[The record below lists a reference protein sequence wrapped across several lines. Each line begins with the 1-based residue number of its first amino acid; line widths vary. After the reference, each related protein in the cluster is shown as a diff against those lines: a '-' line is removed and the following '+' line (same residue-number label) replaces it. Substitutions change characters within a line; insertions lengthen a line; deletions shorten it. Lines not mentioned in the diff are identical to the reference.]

1 MASINQASDT
11 TEAPDR
17 NQKDVPVAATP
28 PCENVTCAQALAEQ
42 TSAKENIPEKSI
54 CNVMEQGQ
62 ETPSSMVNK
71 SAESNK
77 EKPGP
82 QFAETK
88 DEGVDKAPI
97 LHPTEQDQGH
107 GGKLV
112 SWMTDVK
119 DKPAGIVKI
128 AATFVQGNL
137 EQIKTVA
144 EGSNTAVQPVAT
156 SSEIKM
162 LTAADLCLPMTK
174 IKPAKVPVPIG
185 GSVMG
190 QEPSFYVHSGYL
202 TSKPHNDGPRYSV
215 AKMQQDTQDGQ
226 EILSFLNKL
235 LDLINVGK
243 RGTESTRLEVDEH
256 LNQVLLDWREHQS
269 KKQEEEL
276 LLEKPEQAES
286 RSLAMTHKLSNQ
298 LQAICQNLASSV
310 HGLPQHIEGQVQ
322 HFCKWTAE
330 ISSTL
335 SLATSFQDLS
345 AQFLAQTREKLMKI
359 GDGMDQV
366 MDHVLNDA
374 EVDWLMG
381 PISPHLNE
389 GWEPRNPTTK

>member
-235 LDLINVGK
+235 LDL
-243 RGTESTRLEVDEH
+243 
-256 LNQVLLDWREHQS
+256 
-269 KKQEEEL
+269 
-276 LLEKPEQAES
+276 QAES